1 MKKILYLSLIIALL
15 SCTAKTK
22 YDATGIFE
30 SEDLILSSEL
40 SGIINKYYVQEGDSI
55 AIDDTI
61 CVLDT
66 TQLQL
71 EKIYLNYQSLAIL
84 KKQPD
89 MTSQL
94 DIIKSQINNA
104 ESERKRISHLYDGNA
119 ATMKQIDD
127 VNHEIDILNKQ
138 YKSLSK
144 ELELSTNYI
153 DYEYLA
159 NEAMVKKTDYL
170 LGRSHILSP
179 IKGIALNTYVTN
191 HEFVTVG
198 QPICRISD
206 ISKMYLKIYV
216 VYEQLKQLY
225 LGKEVIID
233 LATQNKNEQS
243 YIGYVTWISEYSEFT
258 PKTIQTKDERQNL
271 VYAVK
276 IEVTNIDGMIKN
288 GMYGDV
294 QFQPE

>member
-1 MKKILYLSLIIALL
+1 MKKILYLSLIINLL
-15 SCTAKTK
+15 SCTTKTK

-40 SGIINKYYVQEGDSI
+40 SGTINKFYVQEGDSI
-55 AIDDTI
+55 AINDTI
-61 CVLDT
+61 CILDT
-66 TQLQL
+66 AQLQL

-89 MTSQL
+89 VTSKL
-94 DIIKSQINNA
+94 DIIRSQIDNA
-104 ESERKRISHLYDGNA
+104 KKEKKRISQLYHGNA
-119 ATMKQIDD
+119 ATLKQVDD
-127 VNHEIDILNKQ
+127 ISHEIDILNKQ
-138 YKSLSK
+138 YKSLAK

-159 NEAMVKKTDYL
+159 NEAMVKKMNYL
-170 LGRSHILSP
+170 LERSYILAP
-179 IKGIALNTYVTN
+179 IKGMVLNTYITN

-225 LGKEVIID
+225 LGKKVIID
-233 LATQNKNEQS
+233 LATQDKNEQN
-243 YIGYVTWISEYSEFT
+243 YIGCVTWISEYSEFT

-276 IEVTNIDGMIKN
+276 IEVINIDGMIKN

-294 QFQPE
+294 KFYSE

>member
-1 MKKILYLSLIIALL
+1 MKKIFYLSLIISLL
-15 SCTAKTK
+15 SCTTKKK

-40 SGIINKYYVQEGDSI
+40 SGTINKYYVQEGDSI
-55 AIDDTI
+55 AINDII
-61 CVLDT
+61 CILDT

-71 EKIYLNYQSLAIL
+71 EKIYLNCQSLAIL

-89 MTSQL
+89 MTSKL
-94 DIIKSQINNA
+94 DIIRSQINNA
-104 ESERKRISHLYDGNA
+104 ENEKKRISHLYDGNA

-127 VNHEIDILNKQ
+127 INHEIDILNKQ
-138 YKSLSK
+138 YKSLAK

-159 NEAMVKKTDYL
+159 NEVMVKKIDYL
-170 LGRSHILSP
+170 LMRSHILSP
-179 IKGIALNTYVTN
+179 IKGIVLNTYVAN
-191 HEFVTVG
+191 HEFITAG

-233 LATQNKNEQS
+233 LATQNKNEQN

-294 QFQPE
+294 QF